1 MRDYFFSS
9 KGLSLLSVL
18 LVLASFLCY
27 IVGFNIATLGVILD
41 HENPTRTQR
50 KDTTLTEHRNTT
62 VTVED
67 AGFQHVGW
75 RLLYKCD
82 LDSSHTQAC
91 EY

>member
-27 IVGFNIATLGVILD
+27 IVGFNIATIGVILE
-41 HENPTRTQR
+41 HGNPTLNQR
-50 KDTTLTEHRNTT
+50 KDSTLSELRNT
-62 VTVED
+62 TVED

-75 RLLYKCD
+75 RLIYKCD
-82 LDSSHTQAC
+82 LDSPYTRAC